1 MPIYKALILNKE
13 INVNYDEK
21 EKEKLLEAIKLINQ
35 KLKSHNNFDGKISDS
50 KLLSFLAIKL
60 QAEIL
65 SQNEKKLIEVNI
77 KNKLQ
82 VSNNENIQLNDQL
95 VQLEKENSLLE
106 KEKIILQELTNLQ
119 SKVEIIIRLIK
130 RLMKNNHL
138 DKKMN

>member
-106 KEKIILQELTNLQ
+106 KEKKTILQELTNLQ
-119 SKVEIIIRLIK
+119 SKVEIIIRL
-130 RLMKNNHL
+130 MK
-138 DKKMN
+138 KAYEE

>member
-65 SQNEKKLIEVNI
+65 SQNEKKLIEVNL
-77 KNKLQ
+77 KHKLQ

-106 KEKIILQELTNLQ
+106 KEKKTILQELTNLQ
-119 SKVEIIIRLIK
+119 SKVEIIIRL
-130 RLMKNNHL
+130 MK
-138 DKKMN
+138 KAYEE

>member
-106 KEKIILQELTNLQ
+106 KEKKIILQELTNLQ

-130 RLMKNNHL
+130 KAYEE
-138 DKKMN
+138 